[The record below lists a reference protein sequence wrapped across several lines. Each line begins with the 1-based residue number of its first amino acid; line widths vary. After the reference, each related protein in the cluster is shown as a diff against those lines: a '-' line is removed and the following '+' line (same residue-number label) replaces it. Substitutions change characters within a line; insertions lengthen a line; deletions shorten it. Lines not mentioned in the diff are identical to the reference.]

1 MRGRY
6 FFPGEIFLLIWVMK
20 NRWRNWW
27 LLLLIYVPLTFDYA
41 RNLFHSTFPLGSKEL
56 SVSILVGLALLLR
69 ETTAPIH
76 KS

>member
-1 MRGRY
+1 
-6 FFPGEIFLLIWVMK
+6 MK